1 MITYNST
8 YVKKLSKD
16 VSEVEKIAYEIPES
30 FVKDGIVYT
39 YQANSVKYADRTNS
53 EFISVKDYLLENLKD
68 RCKFSTEEVNSSNK
82 TKFYFSSYEPLTKDV
97 NIVKTTTYEIPN
109 TIFRDG
115 KFLSLDPSKSG
126 YTDRYNKSFIGIKE
140 FIISSLGKNPFQS
153 PRKDANAHYRRC
165 KVTYS
170 KSKVLTSQIKEISE
184 VTYEIPAAFTK
195 DGKLYM
201 YNNESRS
208 YYTDGLNQP
217 YTAKEFIR
225 DSILENNKTSFAKQ
239 TSDFNL

>member
-16 VSEVEKIAYEIPES
+16 VSEVEKVSYEIPES

-39 YQANSVKYADRTNS
+39 YQANLVRYADRTNS
-53 EFISVKDYLLENLKD
+53 EFISAKDYLLENLQD
-68 RCKFSTEEVNSSNK
+68 RFKYSTEEVTLKNK
-82 TKFYFSSYEPLTKDV
+82 TKIPFSSREPLTKDV
-97 NIVKTTTYEIPN
+97 NVVKTTIYEIPN

-126 YTDRYNKSFIGIKE
+126 YTDRYNKTFIGIKE
-140 FIISSLGKNPFQS
+140 FIISSIGKNPFPS
-153 PRKDANAHYRRC
+153 PRKDANEHHRKC
-165 KVTYS
+165 KVSYS

-201 YNNESRS
+201 YNNETSS

-225 DSILENNKTSFAKQ
+225 DSILENNQTSSAKQ